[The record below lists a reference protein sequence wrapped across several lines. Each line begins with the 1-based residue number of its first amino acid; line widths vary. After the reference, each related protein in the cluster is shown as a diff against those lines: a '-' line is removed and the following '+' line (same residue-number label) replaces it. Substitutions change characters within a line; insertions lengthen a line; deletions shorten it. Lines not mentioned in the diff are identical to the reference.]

1 MLHHVHGVIRFDAVL
16 ERRGEY
22 VHDNIVTQNRRRV
35 KDVWGTSV
43 TAIVI
48 QLTIEILVG
57 GDLILLGL
65 ALCQVALPLSGLRP
79 VYRMHTPSSERSFIM
94 RPAVPVH
101 VKEDVEIPSLLA
113 EFRMGPTFWS
123 RVSSLEVSYWQVRRG
138 NRLIIEAC
146 WMGMTLLSLSAIV
159 VQLTIELLM
168 GIDLF
173 LLGLI
178 LCLVALPL
186 EAACWWRWRLSRM
199 DADTALTLARAL
211 SSFRDYVSGS

>member
-1 MLHHVHGVIRFDAVL
+1 M
-16 ERRGEY
+16 
-22 VHDNIVTQNRRRV
+22 
-35 KDVWGTSV
+35 
-43 TAIVI
+43 
-48 QLTIEILVG
+48 
-57 GDLILLGL
+57 
-65 ALCQVALPLSGLRP
+65 
-79 VYRMHTPSSERSFIM
+79 M

-101 VKEDVEIPSLLA
+101 VKEDVETPSLLA

-123 RVSSLEVSYWQVRRG
+123 RVSPLRSRIGSPSGQPSDHRG
-138 NRLIIEAC
+138 VLDGDDSFVLVGHCGPVDDR
-146 WMGMTLLSLSAIV
+146 
-159 VQLTIELLM
+159 LLM

>member
-1 MLHHVHGVIRFDAVL
+1 M
-16 ERRGEY
+16 
-22 VHDNIVTQNRRRV
+22 
-35 KDVWGTSV
+35 
-43 TAIVI
+43 I
-48 QLTIEILVG
+48 QSTIEILVG

-199 DADTALTLARAL
+199 DADTALTLRPGVVFLPGLRLGELNQARAL
-211 SSFRDYVSGS
+211 GLRLGESRQGLVMVLHRVVQDILFPEPELDSFPVRLV

>member
-1 MLHHVHGVIRFDAVL
+1 
-16 ERRGEY
+16 
-22 VHDNIVTQNRRRV
+22 
-35 KDVWGTSV
+35 
-43 TAIVI
+43 
-48 QLTIEILVG
+48 
-57 GDLILLGL
+57 
-65 ALCQVALPLSGLRP
+65 
-79 VYRMHTPSSERSFIM
+79 
-94 RPAVPVH
+94 
-101 VKEDVEIPSLLA
+101 
-113 EFRMGPTFWS
+113 MGPTFWS
-123 RVSSLEVSYWQVRRG
+123 RVSPLEISYWQVRRG

-199 DADTALTLARAL
+199 DADAALTLARAL
-211 SSFRDYVSGS
+211 SSFRDYVSVR